1 MQLDFFLDKLK
12 VFCLCKI
19 VYACHMVISSLY
31 LPLLFINNKQI
42 KKNQPIYTVYAF
54 YEKINHIKIFY
65 SEAEMIFS

>member
-1 MQLDFFLDKLK
+1 
-12 VFCLCKI
+12 
-19 VYACHMVISSLY
+19 MVISSLY